1 MCSSPASSDSPPCE
15 KRRRLDIG
23 DVSSLINTKHT
34 ASFTSPEKPREQPQ
48 SAHDTKPH
56 NLGAQSRGQ
65 TAEVNILSQELLEED
80 TYIQCSFPLYLD
92 HVFGACIGS
101 SQLTHCSPIHAHDHT
116 TTTEQNTLATI
127 VESQGFKV
135 TGLPSDCEVSSKNDE
150 EKCLQLSPIL
160 FPSPVLPSQSLPSAT
175 SALPV
180 PTSSSHAS
188 HHGVQHQTKPVAI
201 QTSPTESRQPSAGKS
216 PLHRKRKRSPVS
228 KARYQCPPSCV
239 LLMNCTQEKVES
251 IVCLF
256 GLVLQGACV
265 CTLRPCS
272 AAQTLLC

>member
-15 KRRRLDIG
+15 KRRRLDIS
-23 DVSSLINTKHT
+23 DVSSLMNTKHT

-48 SAHDTKPH
+48 PLSAHDTKPH
-56 NLGAQSRGQ
+56 NLGVQSRGQ
-65 TAEVNILSQELLEED
+65 SADVNILSQELLEED
-80 TYIQCSFPLYLD
+80 TCIQCSFPLYLD

-101 SQLTHCSPIHAHDHT
+101 SQLTHCSPIHDHT

-127 VESQGFKV
+127 VESQGFTV

-150 EKCLQLSPIL
+150 EKCLQSSPVL

-175 SALPV
+175 TAPPV
-180 PTSSSHAS
+180 PTSSSHTS
-188 HHGVQHQTKPVAI
+188 HHEVHHQTKPVAI
-201 QTSPTESRQPSAGKS
+201 QTPPMESRQPGAGKS

-228 KARYQCPPSCV
+228 KTRYQCPPSCI
-239 LLMNCTQEKVES
+239 LLINCTQEKVES

-265 CTLRPCS
+265 CTPRPCS
-272 AAQTLLC
+272 GILTLLR